1 MKSVAELS
9 DRLVAAYNAKDFAAL
24 RTLIH
29 PELDFAHFNRGFAFH
44 NRDAF
49 LQILELFA
57 GQLMPDR
64 RMLPPDRVLSEGDTV
79 VRVAVWEGTAQ
90 APVPG
95 FGAAGDRIRLTLCS
109 VLRFDDNGLLV
120 EWKDF
125 G

>member
-1 MKSVAELS
+1 MSNVIELS

-24 RTLIH
+24 KALIH

-44 NRDAF
+44 TREEL
-49 LQILELFA
+49 LQILEVFA

-64 RMLPPDRVLSEGDTV
+64 RMLPPERVVSEGSTV
-79 VRVAVWEGTAQ
+79 VRVAMWEGTAQ

-95 FGAAGDRIRLTLCS
+95 FGAAGDKISVKLCS
-109 VLRFDDNGLLV
+109 VLRFDEAGLLR